1 MLKNKDDEIV
11 GFFPTKK
18 WIAVFLVVT
27 MLLTLATAISCITVF
42 SMHLDVGPEWM
53 VGILSFMAILFSM
66 INFGVTRGSFVCW
79 KVLEYYALLL
89 SIISIPS
96 LLMAKTAD
104 LLMFFSINSLMLFS
118 AFYLIRSHSYQKL
131 VQYQFDH
138 FSDIKEAKEAVEEEM
153 KRNRKRQ
160 KSHNTR

>member
-11 GFFPTKK
+11 GFFPPKRL
-18 WIAVFLVVT
+18 IAVFLVVT
-27 MLLTLATAISCITVF
+27 MLLTLGTAMSCITVF
-42 SMHLDVGPEWM
+42 SIHLDLGPEWM
-53 VGILSFMAILFSM
+53 VGIISFIVILFSM

-89 SIISIPS
+89 SLISIPS
-96 LLMAKTAD
+96 LLMAKTAY
-104 LLMFFSINSLMLFS
+104 LLMFFAINSLMLFS
-118 AFYLIRSHSYQKL
+118 AFYLIRSHSYKKL
-131 VQYQFDH
+131 VQYQFNH
-138 FSDIKEAKEAVEEEM
+138 FSDVKEVKEAVEEEM